1 MAKVFFRF
9 SVQTMPG
16 TSVKVSGNVEPLGK
30 WTARNGLEL
39 FPDRNCPGVWHSSLP
54 IVLPLGVDIE
64 YKYVFFTQESIA
76 WESRLRN
83 RHFKVEHK
91 HMTMED
97 SAESPMS
104 RIIIQEEDA
113 AAVSEEP
120 MKSVDESV
128 KFSVTDS
135 LIIISM
141 MLPVKVT
148 RNLDYSPGNGQK
160 WNFELING
168 LWLPVL
174 YRIAMK
180 EKIKF
185 KWVGWPHIWVEDE
198 QEQEELSSILLDNYN
213 CVPLF
218 IPQDLLQK
226 HILFCNGVLFRLFHN
241 IIETNPDTIPQYS
254 HKLWEAYTHV
264 NSRFADKVVELHNNR
279 EIIWV
284 HDYQLLLLPSFISRR
299 ARETL
304 NIGLYLHVPFPSS
317 EVYRVLPHR
326 DALLH
331 AMLCCDI
338 IGFHS
343 FEYARHFITCCKR
356 TLGIDHMCRPGGYLA
371 LEFYGRNI
379 MVRVGHL
386 SVEPSVITDFIDDDD
401 HKRLVSSLQQKYY
414 GKKVLVG
421 IDPLHRLSGITLK
434 LHAFREM
441 MSKVPEDNVVL
452 IQICFPAKTSGEEED
467 KQVQQEISSLCADI
481 NSEFAREVV
490 EYVEKNISSSERYAY
505 LLIADAIVNT
515 SVRDG
520 LCLIPFEYFLLRG
533 ERAGSAIVSEFAG
546 TSRALRSINRVNP
559 FDRSELVNA
568 MLDVVI
574 KQQNFTD
581 KMQRDLNYIHEH
593 TTLRWAQNFLTDLK
607 RARKDTHHFQYV
619 AHGMGDK
626 LKVIGL
632 PKHFGHL
639 REDEVLKAYRSSKN
653 RVLIFDHEGTLGTL
667 LKDKNNDKL
676 KFPSDKNLEC
686 LAELCRD
693 GANSVFILTGRERFV
708 LETLYG
714 AIRDLGLAAEY
725 GAYVKWN
732 GGETGWRAYGSVGG
746 LWKETAADII
756 NAYVA
761 RTEGAVCEFKD
772 STVTFQYKNAELYF
786 GAWQAKELSAHLE
799 MLLKQFMNECEISPG
814 LNSVEVKPRGI
825 NKGTC
830 VHRILQSIYEK
841 KGPID
846 FVLCIGDDKSDEEM
860 FKTIK
865 NLKKAG
871 SSLFAGKYIFNSF
884 VATVGRK
891 PSAAKSYVTD
901 DLEVTKLLEIL
912 KSSQRPRTS
921 SREFQ
926 QTTVV
931 PISVIE
937 RPVYRHSTYAE
948 VLSPENSEEDL
959 PSSPTGLFVVKRRH
973 RREPTD

>member
-1 MAKVFFRF
+1 
-9 SVQTMPG
+9 
-16 TSVKVSGNVEPLGK
+16 
-30 WTARNGLEL
+30 
-39 FPDRNCPGVWHSSLP
+39 
-54 IVLPLGVDIE
+54 
-64 YKYVFFTQESIA
+64 
-76 WESRLRN
+76 
-83 RHFKVEHK
+83 
-91 HMTMED
+91 
-97 SAESPMS
+97 
-104 RIIIQEEDA
+104 
-113 AAVSEEP
+113 
-120 MKSVDESV
+120 
-128 KFSVTDS
+128 
-135 LIIISM
+135 
-141 MLPVKVT
+141 
-148 RNLDYSPGNGQK
+148 
-160 WNFELING
+160 
-168 LWLPVL
+168 
-174 YRIAMK
+174 
-180 EKIKF
+180 
-185 KWVGWPHIWVEDE
+185 
-198 QEQEELSSILLDNYN
+198 
-213 CVPLF
+213 
-218 IPQDLLQK
+218 
-226 HILFCNGVLFRLFHN
+226 
-241 IIETNPDTIPQYS
+241 
-254 HKLWEAYTHV
+254 
-264 NSRFADKVVELHNNR
+264 
-279 EIIWV
+279 
-284 HDYQLLLLPSFISRR
+284 
-299 ARETL
+299 
-304 NIGLYLHVPFPSS
+304 
-317 EVYRVLPHR
+317 
-326 DALLH
+326 
-331 AMLCCDI
+331 
-338 IGFHS
+338 
-343 FEYARHFITCCKR
+343 
-356 TLGIDHMCRPGGYLA
+356 
-371 LEFYGRNI
+371 
-379 MVRVGHL
+379 
-386 SVEPSVITDFIDDDD
+386 
-401 HKRLVSSLQQKYY
+401 
-414 GKKVLVG
+414 
-421 IDPLHRLSGITLK
+421 
-434 LHAFREM
+434 
-441 MSKVPEDNVVL
+441 
-452 IQICFPAKTSGEEED
+452 
-467 KQVQQEISSLCADI
+467 
-481 NSEFAREVV
+481 V